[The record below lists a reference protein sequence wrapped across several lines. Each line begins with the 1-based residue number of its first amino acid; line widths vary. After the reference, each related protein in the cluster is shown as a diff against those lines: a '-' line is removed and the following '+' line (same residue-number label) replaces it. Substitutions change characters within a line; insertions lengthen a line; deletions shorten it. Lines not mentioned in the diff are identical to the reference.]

1 MTWTL
6 YKTPLECRLSVQCHV
21 VSSEI
26 SLIWSC
32 LNESQNKKLQVG
44 WFYSNFG
51 PKITNREETSEWT
64 INKWIQCAALVCAD
78 AAVGE
83 FYGGDEV
90 LNKNSNKNCF
100 GLWRCFVVIGS
111 FEKCKLTFL

>member
-1 MTWTL
+1 MILFQFWAQRA
-6 YKTPLECRLSVQCHV
+6 Y
-21 VSSEI
+21 
-26 SLIWSC
+26 
-32 LNESQNKKLQVG
+32 
-44 WFYSNFG
+44 
-51 PKITNREETSEWT
+51 KITNREETSEWT
-64 INKWIQCAALVCAD
+64 INRIQCAALVCAD

-100 GLWRCFVVIGS
+100 GLWGCFVVIGS